1 MKAAALIL
9 TLAGCLAPCLASAQ
23 SANDCAAC
31 VSAAACDTR
40 QDSCVAE
47 CRARLFDIDPRRNDC
62 LAACATKAS
71 QCSQSARTACR
82 AQNQCR

>member
-40 QDSCVAE
+40 QDLCVAE
-47 CRARLFDIDPRRNDC
+47 CRARLFDIIEAERLPGRLRDEGKPMQSERQDCMPR
-62 LAACATKAS
+62 T
-71 QCSQSARTACR
+71 
-82 AQNQCR
+82 NQCR